1 MTCVYV
7 TGRLGALGA
16 TGRVG
21 RIGVTGDILGIF
33 ELCSLLCGV
42 KYP

>member
-7 TGRLGALGA
+7 TGRFGAFGA

-21 RIGVTGDILGIF
+21 RIGVTGDILGII
-33 ELCSLLCGV
+33 ELCSLLRGV